1 MGVNEISSVFSYQ
14 ANEIISPY
22 KQRADLERKKEKTSE
37 ESSLLK
43 SDHKVKFLSDEGN
56 EKPQTLEEKNSGN
69 LKGQAEKAAKSANDR
84 ARLLGTD
91 AKFEYNKEID
101 RIVITI
107 SASGSNEVIKE
118 IPQKEIQKMLERI
131 HTMTGMIM
139 DEEA

>member
-1 MGVNEISSVFSYQ
+1 MGVNELSNVFSYQ
-14 ANEIISPY
+14 AAEVISPY

-37 ESSLLK
+37 ESSLQK
-43 SDHKVKFLSDEGN
+43 SNNKVTFLSDEGN
-56 EKPQTLEEKNSGN
+56 DKTQTLEENNGGS
-69 LKGQAEKAAKSANDR
+69 LKGQAEKAAKRANEQ
-84 ARLLGTD
+84 AKLLGTD

-107 SASGSNEVIKE
+107 SESGTDEVIKE

>member
-1 MGVNEISSVFSYQ
+1 MGVNEISNVFSYQ
-14 ANEIISPY
+14 ATDISPY
-22 KQRADLERKKEKTSE
+22 KQRADLERKKEKITE
-37 ESSLLK
+37 ESSLQK
-43 SDHKVKFLSDEGN
+43 SDYKIKFLSD
-56 EKPQTLEEKNSGN
+56 KSSDKSQLLEENNSGS

-84 ARLLGTD
+84 AKILGTD

-107 SASGSNEVIKE
+107 SESGTNEVIKE

>member
-1 MGVNEISSVFSYQ
+1 MGVNELSNVFSYQ
-14 ANEIISPY
+14 AAEVISPY

-37 ESSLLK
+37 ESSLQK
-43 SDHKVKFLSDEGN
+43 SNHKVTFLSDEGN
-56 EKPQTLEEKNSGN
+56 DKTQTLEENNGGS
-69 LKGQAEKAAKSANDR
+69 LKGQAEKAAKRANER
-84 ARLLGTD
+84 AKLLGTD

-107 SASGSNEVIKE
+107 SESGTDEVIKE